1 MRIKETVRR
10 GRCEPQLKE
19 RAAADAVAWATSHG
33 RKKTAD
39 VYEDC
44 SEITPNMDLVHCT
57 SSVDPSSQDFLIQ
70 SDVFFARG
78 DLDAT
83 CKKSSRFWSWR
94 PAIMYLIGFD
104 SLVQNA
110 VCKALGIA

>member
-19 RAAADAVAWATSHG
+19 RAAADAVAWTTSHG
-33 RKKTAD
+33 RKKVAD

-70 SDVFFARG
+70 SDVFFARETWMPCAKFMV
-78 DLDAT
+78 LELEA
-83 CKKSSRFWSWR
+83 RNHVPHWLR
-94 PAIMYLIGFD
+94 
-104 SLVQNA
+104 
-110 VCKALGIA
+110 